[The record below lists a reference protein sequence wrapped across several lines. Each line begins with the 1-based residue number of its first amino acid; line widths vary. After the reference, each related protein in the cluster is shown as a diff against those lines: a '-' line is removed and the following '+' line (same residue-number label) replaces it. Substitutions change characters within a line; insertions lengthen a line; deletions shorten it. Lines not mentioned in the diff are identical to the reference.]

1 MRLLKTHPKGD
12 QKRAG
17 NETQMHKEP
26 AMSGDKG
33 KGKDT
38 GMIAMGILLVLAVLV
53 LLAAISVDGMERF
66 G

>member
-1 MRLLKTHPKGD
+1 LKTRKL
-12 QKRAG
+12 K
-17 NETQMHKEP
+17 ET
-26 AMSGDKG
+26 AVRDDKN

-38 GMIAMGILLVLAVLV
+38 GMLAMGILLVLALLV

>member
-1 MRLLKTHPKGD
+1 
-12 QKRAG
+12 
-17 NETQMHKEP
+17 
-26 AMSGDKG
+26 MSGDKG